1 MLCPP
6 RENPR
11 LCEGVAFSDIA
22 SQSQVKPRVVFAFS
36 DIVSQSQMKPRVV
49 FGRGRLLK
57 ATPLHNPTSSW
68 GYAAGKDA
76 D

>member
-22 SQSQVKPRVVFAFS
+22 SQSQVKTESCVRVRQVAESDTFAYDSFIKLSTEKVRQVAES
-36 DIVSQSQMKPRVV
+36 DT
-49 FGRGRLLK
+49 F
-57 ATPLHNPTSSW
+57 A
-68 GYAAGKDA
+68 
-76 D
+76 